1 MEDWAVLQVI
11 LKEKVELRCYG
22 SNERKN
28 ICIYDG
34 GSSILVDILLK
45 FQVLDLFMT
54 LVPCIWVLLQMKS
67 IYFASSYGKLPEFAK
82 KPFGS
87 PNFHFS
93 GNCYH

>member
-1 MEDWAVLQVI
+1 MTTTKEKFRFFGDSGIDSNVEKKNRLVTVSSFCKTNEKMEDWAVLQVI

-54 LVPCIWVLLQMKS
+54 LVPCI
-67 IYFASSYGKLPEFAK
+67 
-82 KPFGS
+82 
-87 PNFHFS
+87 
-93 GNCYH
+93 